1 MKSPFKIVG
10 KYVGKVH
17 NSKAVKAVDRFLEKP
32 RRRRPVAIA
41 ASISIKLA
49 GGAGIAG
56 VFVGNGETLVQK
68 LGDAVTA
75 IPKGIVSSIDHYIHA
90 PEYARKT
97 DAAFQYLRERGPEV
111 AEELGR
117 SGRLLQAGATEV
129 KRGWEIFREAR
140 DYLWPGGDKPFDP
153 ISAYH
158 SLGDGVRTMEAA
170 ATNINAGKDQFTETA
185 GPAIE
190 ALKQVDMNPFFEALH
205 NFADNLATDEIGYT
219 LGVAAASLVTASA
232 MAMYLGSYWGRR
244 GRPGYFARRI
254 QRRGI
259 KDFQNRYI
267 EHPEEIAG
275 PEGIQ
280 AYEGH
285 LLRNPEKLEALV
297 ERAGLGKEK

>member
-1 MKSPFKIVG
+1 MEIKMKSPFKIVG

-56 VFVGNGETLVQK
+56 VFVGNG
-68 LGDAVTA
+68 
-75 IPKGIVSSIDHYIHA
+75 
-90 PEYARKT
+90 
-97 DAAFQYLRERGPEV
+97 
-111 AEELGR
+111 
-117 SGRLLQAGATEV
+117 ATEV
-129 KRGWEIFREAR
+129 KRGWVIFREAR

-190 ALKQVDMNPFFEALH
+190 ALKQVAMNPFFEALH

-219 LGVAAASLVTASA
+219 LGVAA
-232 MAMYLGSYWGRR
+232 GR
-244 GRPGYFARRI
+244 
-254 QRRGI
+254 
-259 KDFQNRYI
+259 KD
-267 EHPEEIAG
+267 
-275 PEGIQ
+275 
-280 AYEGH
+280 
-285 LLRNPEKLEALV
+285 
-297 ERAGLGKEK
+297 